1 VSLEEY
7 GGHRILLVFSDPEC
21 GPCGELAPFLEQIHR
36 KSHDSVVLMVSRGDV
51 DANRAKIERYG
62 LTFAVGLQRQWE
74 VSRDYA
80 MFATPI
86 AYLID
91 SEGVIGADVAV
102 GVEAIIALSERI
114 SSTMHDQILARL
126 DGLKNELEVGQHELD
141 KVERD
146 RVNLR
151 ETLLRISGAIQV
163 LEELRASG
171 ATSENG
177 STKLPDLLSTAD
189 SPSTRDA

>member
-1 VSLEEY
+1 
-7 GGHRILLVFSDPEC
+7 
-21 GPCGELAPFLEQIHR
+21 
-36 KSHDSVVLMVSRGDV
+36 
-51 DANRAKIERYG
+51 
-62 LTFAVGLQRQWE
+62 
-74 VSRDYA
+74 